1 MLNLASATTPSSP
14 AAGRIHGQDFIVER
28 TILQNGTLTLRAGRN
43 GTMAFGLVANF
54 GGATPED
61 LSGKTINVSA
71 NAAKAAVVTL
81 HWKDGSQPMSDTFAN
96 GYAMRL
102 EFAAISGNRLPGK
115 IYFCA
120 PDETKSYVAGTF
132 NADIR
137 RPRPPRPPN

>member
-1 MLNLASATTPSSP
+1 
-14 AAGRIHGQDFIVER
+14 
-28 TILQNGTLTLRAGRN
+28 
-43 GTMAFGLVANF
+43 MAFGIIVNF
-54 GGATPED
+54 SGATPED

-71 NAAKAAVVTL
+71 NAAKAAAVTL
-81 HWKDGSQPMSDTFAN
+81 HWKDGSQPMSDTFTN